1 MKSNE
6 KKTDIVPYYGTLPML
21 QPDHKV
27 ENSKVTIP
35 TDNDVHLTRRWSE
48 ELKL

>member
-6 KKTDIVPYYGTLPML
+6 KKDVVPYYYTLPML
-21 QPDHKV
+21 NPEYKTKD
-27 ENSKVTIP
+27 SKVTIP
-35 TDNDVHLTRRWSE
+35 KDSAVRETRRWSE